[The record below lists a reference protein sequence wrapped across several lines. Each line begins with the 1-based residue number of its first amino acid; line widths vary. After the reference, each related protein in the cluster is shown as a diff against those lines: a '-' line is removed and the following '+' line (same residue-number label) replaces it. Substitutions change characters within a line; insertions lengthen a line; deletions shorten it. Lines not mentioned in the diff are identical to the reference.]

1 MASLGIIIVVM
12 IIFTLFLITC
22 LVVLRIL
29 HIFLDLFRFPRNSD
43 KSDHIQ
49 VRLVSPNETNRGQDG
64 FDENWF
70 NIYRFF
76 KSKRNYSAPDVINEE
91 LRSKLEV
98 NKGKINLATSTSAVY
113 LNNMNPWFI
122 EVHFINHCDFLLTNV
137 CRCKINIYFM
147 TRAANRIIKI

>member
-49 VRLVSPNETNRGQDG
+49 ARLVSLNGTNRGQDG
-64 FDENWF
+64 FDESWF

-76 KSKRNYSAPDVINEE
+76 
-91 LRSKLEV
+91 
-98 NKGKINLATSTSAVY
+98 
-113 LNNMNPWFI
+113 
-122 EVHFINHCDFLLTNV
+122 
-137 CRCKINIYFM
+137 
-147 TRAANRIIKI
+147 

>member
-1 MASLGIIIVVM
+1 MASLGILIMVM
-12 IIFTLFLITC
+12 IICTLFLITC
-22 LVVLRIL
+22 LVVFRIL
-29 HIFLDLFRFPRNSD
+29 HIFLDLCRFYGNYD

-49 VRLVSPNETNRGQDG
+49 ARLVSPNGTNRGQDG

-98 NKGKINLATSTSAVY
+98 NEGKIYLTTSTSAVC
-113 LNNMNPWFI
+113 LNTMNP
-122 EVHFINHCDFLLTNV
+122 
-137 CRCKINIYFM
+137 
-147 TRAANRIIKI
+147 